1 MTSNHPPL
9 VRTRL
14 SIMMFLEFFT
24 WGCWGVTIT
33 GYASTLRFGDSQIGW
48 LGAVPAIGAIISPLF
63 VGLIADRF
71 FSAQRMLSVLHL
83 LGGASLILA
92 GFQDSFPLLML
103 FMLLNGL
110 AFMPT
115 IALVNAVAFR
125 HIPDA
130 DKFPRIAVLGTVGWI
145 VAILVSGVFLGG
157 ETKSHFLFLGGIGSI
172 LLAVYALT
180 LPDTPP
186 KGAEAGGDMFGLS
199 ALKLFKEPSFLIF
212 VVCVFL
218 LSIPACGYFF
228 TLMVP
233 MLQQRGYPAPVAL
246 TSLNQFAELVFMFS
260 MPLFVAKLGLK
271 RVILIGMTAW
281 AVRYLFFTCPAFS
294 AAFVGLILHGFCYSF
309 FYVGAYMWVDR
320 RAPAELKSSAQSL
333 LAFLLLGVGYLLG
346 AKGAG
351 IMMGQFPPDLA
362 AMTAVN
368 AKTGDKVADAR
379 LPRWD
384 DPEAATSA
392 WRFLDLRGTV
402 EGLLKE
408 DEGKKED
415 PKLDLAQQ
423 LGTDA
428 DGKISLASIE
438 KFKDSTVT
446 VDGLEYSKENLAATF
461 RTAHEKLGL
470 EGDVALDRKQW
481 LAVQANKW
489 NRIWLWPSIFCFV
502 ILAIFAIAFQ
512 DKPDEDETT
521 DEAQESPADEEPVSE
536 PPSSEEESE
545 PEEDDQG

>member
-1 MTSNHPPL
+1 
-9 VRTRL
+9 
-14 SIMMFLEFFT
+14 MMFLEFFT

-33 GYASTLRFGDSQIGW
+33 GYASTLRFGESQIGW
-48 LGAVPAIGAIISPLF
+48 LGAVPAIGAIVSPLF
-63 VGLIADRF
+63 VGLIADRY
-71 FSAQRMLSVLHL
+71 FSAQRMLSALHF
-83 LGGASLILA
+83 LGGVSLILA
-92 GFQDSFPLLML
+92 GLQNSFPLLMV

-125 HIPDA
+125 HIPDP

-145 VAILVSGVFLGG
+145 VAIVVSGVFLGG
-157 ETKSHFLFLGGIGSI
+157 ATKSHFLYLGGAGSI
-172 LLAVYALT
+172 MLALYALT

-186 KGAEAGGDMFGLS
+186 KGAEAGGDVFGLS
-199 ALKLFKEPSFLIF
+199 ALKLFKERSFLIF

-246 TSLNQFAELVFMFS
+246 TSLNQIAELVFMFS
-260 MPLFVAKLGLK
+260 MPLFVAKFGLK

-281 AVRYLFFTCPAFS
+281 AVRYLFFMCPEFS
-294 AAFVGLILHGFCYSF
+294 AAFIGLILHGFCYSF

-351 IMMGQFPPDLA
+351 FMMGQAPPDLA
-362 AMTAVN
+362 AMAAVDAETGETIQD
-368 AKTGDKVADAR
+368 AK

-384 DPEAATSA
+384 DPDAATSA
-392 WRFLDLRGTV
+392 WRFLDYSGTV
-402 EGLLKE
+402 KSLLQKE
-408 DEGKKED
+408 ED
-415 PKLDLAQQ
+415 KQEEPDLDLAQQ
-423 LGTDA
+423 LGTDGQ
-428 DGKISLASIE
+428 GKITLDRIE
-438 KFKDSTVT
+438 QFDGTDVT
-446 VDGLEYSKENLAATF
+446 VDGLVYSKENLAKTF
-461 RTAHEKLGL
+461 KTAHQKLGL
-470 EGDVALDRKQW
+470 TGGVALERKQW

-489 NRIWLWPSIFCFV
+489 GNIWLWPSIYCFV
-502 ILAIFAIAFQ
+502 ILAIFALAFRDEPTDP
-512 DKPDEDETT
+512 DKDAPEEP
-521 DEAQESPADEEPVSE
+521 PADEEQA
-536 PPSSEEESE
+536 SSE
-545 PEEDDQG
+545 

>member
-1 MTSNHPPL
+1 
-9 VRTRL
+9 
-14 SIMMFLEFFT
+14 MMFLEFFT

-33 GYASTLRFGDSQIGW
+33 GYAATLRFGESQIGW
-48 LGAVPAIGAIISPLF
+48 LGAVPAIGAIVSPLF

-92 GFQDSFPLLML
+92 GLQDSFPLLML

-125 HIPDA
+125 HIPDP

-145 VAILVSGVFLGG
+145 VAIVVSGVFLGG
-157 ETKSHFLFLGGIGSI
+157 AEKSHFLYLGGAGSI
-172 LLAVYALT
+172 LLALYALT

-186 KGAEAGGDMFGLS
+186 KGAEAGGDVFGLS
-199 ALKLFKEPSFLIF
+199 ALKLFKESSFLIF

-246 TSLNQFAELVFMFS
+246 TSLNQFAELIFMFS
-260 MPLFVAKLGLK
+260 MPLFVAKFGLK
-271 RVILIGMTAW
+271 RVILIGMMAW

-351 IMMGQFPPDLA
+351 IMMGQFPADLTSMA
-362 AMTAVN
+362 AVN
-368 AKTGDKVADAR
+368 AETRDKVEDAK

-402 EGLLKE
+402 ESLLKKQ
-408 DEGKKED
+408 EGEKEE

-428 DGKISLASIE
+428 EGRISLSRIGQFE
-438 KFKDSTVT
+438 GSSVT
-446 VDGLEYSKENLAATF
+446 VDGLEYSKEDLAATF

-470 EGDVALDRKQW
+470 EGDVALNRKQW
-481 LAVQANKW
+481 LAAQANKW

-502 ILAIFAIAFQ
+502 ILAIFAIGFR
-512 DKPDEDETT
+512 DKPDDGEKTE
-521 DEAQESPADEEPVSE
+521 ESQESSDDKEPVSE
-536 PPSSEEESE
+536 SPPSEEESE
-545 PEEDDQG
+545 PEEDDEA

>member
-1 MTSNHPPL
+1 MTSQHPPF

-14 SIMMFLEFFT
+14 SMMMFLEFFT

-33 GYASTLRFGDSQIGW
+33 GYASTLRFGESQIGW

-92 GFQDSFPLLML
+92 GFQNSFPLLML

-125 HIPDA
+125 HIPDP
-130 DKFPRIAVLGTVGWI
+130 DNFPRIAVLGTVGWI
-145 VAILVSGVFLGG
+145 VAIVVSGVFLGG
-157 ETKSHFLFLGGIGSI
+157 AEKSHFLYLGGVGSI
-172 LLAVYALT
+172 LLALYALT

-186 KGAEAGGDMFGLS
+186 KGAGAGGDMFGLS

-246 TSLNQFAELVFMFS
+246 TSLNQFAELIFMFS
-260 MPLFVAKLGLK
+260 MPLFVAKFGLK

-351 IMMGQFPPDLA
+351 IMMGQFPADLTAMA
-362 AMTAVN
+362 AVDAE
-368 AKTGDKVADAR
+368 TGDKVEDAK

-402 EGLLKE
+402 EGLLKKQE
-408 DEGKKED
+408 DEKET

-423 LGTDA
+423 LDTDTE
-428 DGKISLASIE
+428 GKISLANIE
-438 KFKDSTVT
+438 RFEGSSVT
-446 VDGLEYSKENLAATF
+446 VDGLKYSKEDLASTF
-461 RTAHEKLGL
+461 RMAHEKLGL
-470 EGDVALDRKQW
+470 EGNVALDRKQW

-489 NRIWLWPSIFCFV
+489 NRIWFWPSIFCFV
-502 ILAIFAIAFQ
+502 ILAIFAVAFR
-512 DKPDEDETT
+512 DEPAKGETT
-521 DEAQESPADEEPVSE
+521 EEARELPDDKEPVSE
-536 PPSSEEESE
+536 PPMSEEEGE
-545 PEEDDQG
+545 PEEADEG